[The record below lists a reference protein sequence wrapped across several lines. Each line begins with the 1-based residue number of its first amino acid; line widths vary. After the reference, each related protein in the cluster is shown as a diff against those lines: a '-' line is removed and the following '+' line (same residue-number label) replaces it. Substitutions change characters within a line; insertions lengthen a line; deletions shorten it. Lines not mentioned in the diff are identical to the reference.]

1 MSRDDTRG
9 GAPGLPGPDAPVP
22 EDVAEVSAEVLDELG
37 RLFGD
42 AADGTADSAAPAG
55 AGTVDDDP
63 AGTAPEAAPE
73 AAMAGAGSAALTDT
87 VIVIDDADPASDAVG
102 PAVSADATP
111 GDDSPVAAVVP
122 FAAPAPASLGDP
134 LVVIDDEP
142 DVVDPRTDVDPRFE
156 ERRRVWARRDRLRRV
171 RWVKIGGLLVALV
184 VVTSVV
190 LASPLFA
197 IRTFTVE
204 GTVYT
209 SDGSVDEVRR
219 ILEGTSVFTADT
231 ARARAVLLRDP
242 WVADVRITTHFPSKV
257 VVEVSERLPVVWYV
271 GADNKA
277 RIVDA
282 RGSVIDVLDGFP
294 TKYLQVK
301 GTGPAVEP
309 GSTADDAYRAAA
321 QLVLALPDE
330 IRPKVTALDLSPAG
344 ELSMVLKGDTLVRFG
359 TPVDL
364 QNKLV
369 AVVVLLR
376 RQDPRT
382 IAVIDVSAGDPTVL
396 GR

>member
-1 MSRDDTRG
+1 MTPGDPRDGTME
-9 GAPGLPGPDAPVP
+9 PGDDSVT
-22 EDVAEVSAEVLDELG
+22 EVSAEVLDELG

-42 AADGTADSAAPAG
+42 DTPRVADEPTGGPTDVVQVVEDADVAEDVVVVDG
-55 AGTVDDDP
+55 AVVDD
-63 AGTAPEAAPE
+63 
-73 AAMAGAGSAALTDT
+73 
-87 VIVIDDADPASDAVG
+87 VVVIDDAGAAHGGTPADGGVTVIG
-102 PAVSADATP
+102 
-111 GDDSPVAAVVP
+111 GDDSPMGTVLPFSAPVPRSPAA
-122 FAAPAPASLGDP
+122 LGDP
-134 LVVIDDEP
+134 LIVIEDEP
-142 DVVDPRTDVDPRFE
+142 DVVDPATDVDPRFE

-171 RWVKIGGLLVALV
+171 RWVKIAGLLVALV
-184 VVTSVV
+184 VMVSVV

-197 IRTFTVE
+197 IRSFTIE
-204 GTVYT
+204 GNVYI
-209 SDGSVDEVRR
+209 SPASVDEARR
-219 ILEGTSVFTADT
+219 ILKGTSIFTADT

-242 WVADVRITTHFPSKV
+242 WVSDVRITTRFPSGV
-257 VVEVSERLPVVWYV
+257 VVEVSERMPVVWYV
-271 GADNKA
+271 GTDNKA
-277 RIVDA
+277 RIIDA
-282 RGSVIDVLDGFP
+282 RGVVIDVLDGFP

-301 GTGPAVEP
+301 GTGSPVEA
-309 GSTADDAYRAAA
+309 GANADDAYRAAA

-330 IRPKVTALDLSPAG
+330 IRPKVAALDLSPAG

-376 RQDPRT
+376 RQDPKT

>member
-1 MSRDDTRG
+1 
-9 GAPGLPGPDAPVP
+9 VP

-42 AADGTADSAAPAG
+42 AADGTVDSAAPAG
-55 AGTVDDDP
+55 AATVDDDP
-63 AGTAPEAAPE
+63 AGTAPEAAT
-73 AAMAGAGSAALTDT
+73 AGAGSAALTDT
-87 VIVIDDADPASDAVG
+87 VIVIDDADPASDAVC
-102 PAVSADATP
+102 PAVGADATP

-122 FAAPAPASLGDP
+122 FTAPAPASLGDP

-184 VVTSVV
+184 VVTSVI

>member
-9 GAPGLPGPDAPVP
+9 GAPGMPGP
-22 EDVAEVSAEVLDELG
+22 EDVVEVSTEVLDELG
-37 RLFGD
+37 RLFG
-42 AADGTADSAAPAG
+42 AATDGTADAGAPAG
-55 AGTVDDDP
+55 AGAVDDDP
-63 AGTAPEAAPE
+63 AKSARESGTADPGTTAP
-73 AAMAGAGSAALTDT
+73 TDA
-87 VIVIDDADPASDAVG
+87 VIVIDDVDPGSDTDDPAHGGGVAPV
-102 PAVSADATP
+102 
-111 GDDSPVAAVVP
+111 DDPPVATVIPLAGSV
-122 FAAPAPASLGDP
+122 PASLGDP
-134 LVVIDDEP
+134 LVIIEDEP

-171 RWVKIGGLLVALV
+171 RWVKIAGLLVGLV
-184 VVTSVV
+184 VVVSVI

-209 SDGSVDEVRR
+209 SDESVDEVRR
-219 ILEGTSVFTADT
+219 ILKGTSVFTADT

-242 WVADVRITTHFPSKV
+242 WVDGVRITTHFPSKV
-257 VVEVSERLPVVWYV
+257 VVEVSERKPVVWYV
-271 GADNKA
+271 GTDNKA

-282 RGSVIDVLDGFP
+282 RGSVIDVLTGFP

-301 GTGPAVEP
+301 GTGAAVDA

-330 IRPKVTALDLSPAG
+330 IRPRVTALDLSPAG

-376 RQDPRT
+376 RQDPKT

>member
-1 MSRDDTRG
+1 MSRDDARG
-9 GAPGLPGPDAPVP
+9 GEPGLPGPDVPVP

-42 AADGTADSAAPAG
+42 AADG
-55 AGTVDDDP
+55 
-63 AGTAPEAAPE
+63 
-73 AAMAGAGSAALTDT
+73 GAGSATPTDA
-87 VIVIDDADPASDAVG
+87 VIVIDDADPVSAAVDR
-102 PAVSADATP
+102 ADRADATP
-111 GDDSPVAAVVP
+111 GDESPVGTVVP

-134 LVVIDDEP
+134 LIVIDDEP
-142 DVVDPRTDVDPRFE
+142 DVVDPRTDIDPRFE

-171 RWVKIGGLLVALV
+171 RWVKIAGLLVALV
-184 VVTSVV
+184 VVVSIV

-204 GTVYT
+204 GNVYT
-209 SDGSVDEVRR
+209 SETSVSEVRR
-219 ILEGTSVFTADT
+219 ILKGTSIFTADT

-257 VVEVSERLPVVWYV
+257 VVEVSERMPVVWYV
-271 GADNKA
+271 GTDNKV

-301 GTGPAVEP
+301 GTGAPVEP
-309 GSTADDAYRAAA
+309 GSAADDAYRAAA

-376 RQDPRT
+376 RQDPKT

>member
-9 GAPGLPGPDAPVP
+9 GEPGLPGPDVPVP

-42 AADGTADSAAPAG
+42 AADGDVADGGTDAG
-55 AGTVDDDP
+55 
-63 AGTAPEAAPE
+63 
-73 AAMAGAGSAALTDT
+73 LTDA
-87 VIVIDDADPASDAVG
+87 VIVIDDVG
-102 PAVSADATP
+102 PAGDALDPVPGDDSPDDDLPVDDSA
-111 GDDSPVAAVVP
+111 GDDSPVATVVP
-122 FAAPAPASLGDP
+122 FVVPAPASLGDP
-134 LVVIDDEP
+134 LIVIDDEP

-171 RWVKIGGLLVALV
+171 RWVKIAGLIVALAV
-184 VVTSVV
+184 VVSVV

-204 GTVYT
+204 GNVYT
-209 SDGSVDEVRR
+209 SSSSVSEVRR
-219 ILEGTSVFTADT
+219 ILKGTSIFTADT

-257 VVEVSERLPVVWYV
+257 VVEVSERTPVVWYV
-271 GADNKA
+271 GTDNKA

-301 GTGPAVEP
+301 GTGAPVEA

-376 RQDPRT
+376 RQDPKT